1 MHPVSNK
8 QHRQLTIAQSLPI
21 SMGWPD
27 AIDQLSYPHLH
38 KPMKNNRNIIY
49 PLNFAGA
56 HGVVH
61 LDEKCYT
68 IANFTGFFYQVK
80 SVYFLIEGRH

>member
-1 MHPVSNK
+1 MSNK
-8 QHRQLTIAQSLPI
+8 QHRQLTIAQALPI
-21 SMGWPD
+21 PMGGPD
-27 AIDQLSYPHLH
+27 PINQLRHPHLH
-38 KPMKNNRNIIY
+38 KPMKNKRNIIY

-68 IANFTGFFYQVK
+68 TANFTG
-80 SVYFLIEGRH
+80 LILSSKISIFPN